1 MYTITLADGTKLENL
16 ELNGNNFV
24 SKTAIDESI
33 FTSKNLKKVTIVD
46 EDGATYVFEYQV
58 LEHFAQYDD
67 GYYFILR
74 DKSPDEDFREDINAK
89 IDYLAMMMEVEL

>member
-33 FTSKNLKKVTIVD
+33 FTSKNLKRVTIVD
-46 EDGATYVFEYQV
+46 EDGVTQILEYQV
-58 LEHFAQYDD
+58 LEQLVQYDD
-67 GYYFILR
+67 EYHFILR
-74 DKSPDEDFREDINAK
+74 DRTSDEDFKEDINAK